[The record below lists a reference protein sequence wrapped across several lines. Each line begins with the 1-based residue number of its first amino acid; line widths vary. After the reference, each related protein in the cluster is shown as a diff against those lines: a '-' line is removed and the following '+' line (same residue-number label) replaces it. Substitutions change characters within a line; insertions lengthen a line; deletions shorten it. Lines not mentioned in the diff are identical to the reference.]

1 MYVAISESDLMKIDS
16 SEEATHVKIL
26 AKLREMPVTIGK
38 LYEMKV
44 KKYAKNA
51 SIDSET
57 YIVDDNGKENF
68 SFWIC
73 CKKEFFKLNK

>member
-1 MYVAISESDLMKIDS
+1 MYVEISESDFMKLDS

-26 AKLREMPVTIGK
+26 AKLREMPVTIEK

-44 KKYAKNA
+44 KKYANNA
-51 SIDSET
+51 SVDSET
-57 YIVDDNGKENF
+57 YIVDDNGRENF

-73 CKKEFFKLNK
+73 CKKEFFKIVK